1 MKFVNQLFETQD
13 HLEKDTRFSS
23 RRSIA
28 ASNSHGKFV
37 AARTKTSSS
46 ILVNP
51 SICSNKSKCYE
62 ITNTVEPVHKTE
74 D

>member
-13 HLEKDTRFSS
+13 YLEKDTRFSS

-37 AARTKTSSS
+37 AARTKKAHLS
-46 ILVNP
+46 
-51 SICSNKSKCYE
+51 
-62 ITNTVEPVHKTE
+62 
-74 D
+74 

>member
-1 MKFVNQLFETQD
+1 MKFADQLRSEIED
-13 HLEKDTRFSS
+13 DLEKDTRFSS

-46 ILVNP
+46 VLVNP
-51 SICSNKSKCYE
+51 SICSNKIKML
-62 ITNTVEPVHKTE
+62 
-74 D
+74 